1 MNDKVII
8 IEDKCQGIFNV
19 PHEGNT
25 IADFYYSTDV
35 SELKYLSRDT
45 AKKLAKK
52 VARNLI
58 TRGTFTTIA
67 GVTTHKFHIDII
79 NG

>member
-19 PHEGNT
+19 RHEGNI
-25 IADFYYSTDV
+25 IANFYYSADI
-35 SELKYLSRDT
+35 SDPKYLSRDT

-67 GVTTHKFHIDII
+67 GVTTHKFHISII

>member
-19 PHEGNT
+19 RHEGNI
-25 IADFYYSTDV
+25 IANFYYSTDI
-35 SELKYLSRDT
+35 SDPKYLSRDT

-67 GVTTHKFHIDII
+67 GVTTHKFHISII

>member
-1 MNDKVII
+1 MDNKVII

-19 PHEGNT
+19 CHEGNT
-25 IADFYYSTDV
+25 IADFYYSTDI
-35 SELKYLSRDT
+35 SESKYLSRDT

-52 VARNLI
+52 VARYLL
-58 TRGTFTTIA
+58 TQGTFTTIA